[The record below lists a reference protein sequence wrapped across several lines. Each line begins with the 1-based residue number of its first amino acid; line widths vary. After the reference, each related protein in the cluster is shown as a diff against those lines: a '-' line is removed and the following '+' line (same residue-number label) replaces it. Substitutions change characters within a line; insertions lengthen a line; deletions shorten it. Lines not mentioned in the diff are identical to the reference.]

1 MQWKIGILFPCLF
14 CFTYFLFYCVGIIIL
29 CTCNGEKMV
38 KRTLYVRKAGARKL
52 FISKDYPS
60 VKTQMVFSDYV
71 KCRILVL
78 RLQGN
83 YPLTIS
89 RLPQSDRKR
98 VSWQIKLR
106 NTSLLNLLEPCIY
119 AYIHAVRVICV
130 WSVFFT

>member
-1 MQWKIGILFPCLF
+1 MQWKIGIPFPCLF

-29 CTCNGEKMV
+29 RTCNGEKTV

-83 YPLTIS
+83 YPRMVCLLYMIPFSCQDRNNKFYCPLQAETGATSFTALT
-89 RLPQSDRKR
+89 R
-98 VSWQIKLR
+98 
-106 NTSLLNLLEPCIY
+106 TM
-119 AYIHAVRVICV
+119 AAVM
-130 WSVFFT
+130 THGPA